1 LKFGEKQKT
10 ERFYQKPSD
19 FFVYQIVFSVF
30 DSVFYRFILS
40 WVFEQQWRTLPKGT
54 MPRHKCQ
61 SWPRM
66 IGVGKSDAAP
76 FQHVNDGRFC
86 EMAVVSSTALLQR
99 PHRSQTRG
107 SRGTNAAFNVSIF
120 RL

>member
-40 WVFEQQWRTLPKGT
+40 WVFEQQWRTLPKGHHVSAQV
-54 MPRHKCQ
+54 PKLAANDR
-61 SWPRM
+61 SWKIRC
-66 IGVGKSDAAP
+66 ST
-76 FQHVNDGRFC
+76 FSTREWRFC

-99 PHRSQTRG
+99 PHRIQTRG